1 MKKTVTDSYVL
12 SNGVKIPCLGFG
24 TWQSPPEE
32 AAASVRHALL
42 AGYRHIDTAAQYG
55 NEPDVGRGIRES
67 GVAREE
73 IFLTS
78 KLWNDERGYD
88 TTLRAFEK
96 SLKNLGTDYLDLYL
110 IHWPAAPHRFSDWK
124 ELNGS
129 TWRAFEKLYRD
140 GYIRAIGIS
149 NFLPHHL
156 KPLLETCEIV
166 PMVNQIEIHPG
177 MLQPEA
183 VKASEEAGM
192 LIEAWSPL
200 GTGRMLKNESLIALA
215 KKYGKS
221 AAQLC
226 LRWVLQHDYLPLAK
240 SVTPSRIEE
249 NMDIF
254 DFTISDE
261 DMAYIDAMPY
271 VGGSGFDPDKVD
283 F

>member
-261 DMAYIDAMPY
+261 DMAYIDSMPY
-271 VGGSGFDPDKVD
+271 FGGSGFDPDKVD